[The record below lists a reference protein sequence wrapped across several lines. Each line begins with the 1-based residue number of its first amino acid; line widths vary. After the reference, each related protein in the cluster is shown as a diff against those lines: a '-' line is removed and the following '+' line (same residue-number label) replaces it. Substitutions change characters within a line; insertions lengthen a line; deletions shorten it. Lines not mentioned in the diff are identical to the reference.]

1 MNISDFKV
9 IEKVLDPY
17 KIYNLYYFLPIKRF
31 CLDSRSLK
39 KGDAFI
45 ALAGKYKD
53 GHDFIKMAVKK
64 GAVLIISEKY
74 IKTKPNVPQFI
85 VQDTTCALER
95 IILFLR
101 KKHKKTTVFSIT
113 GSLGKTTTKEMLS
126 FLLQPHKNVLK
137 NKATENNILGVAK
150 TIFSYNSQDSII
162 FELGTN
168 QPGEIKNL
176 ARVIRPNIGVI
187 TCIKPAHLAG
197 LGSINKIK
205 KEKLSMF
212 EENQNMKAIL
222 NADDKML
229 SGLRLKNKVFW
240 YGKNQKNHLYYRL
253 EKRKDGKV
261 YFKILDKYYLI
272 IPFCFENFISNY
284 LAAILAAHTSGI
296 PYRDLI
302 QRLNNFNGFPS
313 MRMEKIIIGSYTI
326 LNDAYNANPYSF
338 KQSLLVVKRFKMPKV
353 VIAADMLELGSKTE
367 YYHRKLAFQIY
378 GAGCQYC
385 ITYGDNSKITNNQL
399 KILGHKNVFHFSS
412 QKKIALFLKQNLK
425 NEKYLIFLKG
435 SRKMQLEKIV
445 KYL

>member
-17 KIYNLYYFLPIKRF
+17 KIYNLYYFQPVKGF
-31 CLDSRSLK
+31 CLDSRSLR

-64 GAVLIISEKY
+64 GAVLIITAKY
-74 IKTKPNVPQFI
+74 IKTKPKVPQFI
-85 VQDTTCALER
+85 VQDTTHALER

-101 KKHKKTTVFSIT
+101 KKHKKTTVFAIT

-126 FLLQPHKNVLK
+126 FLLQPYKNILK
-137 NKATENNILGVAK
+137 NRASENNIFGVAK
-150 TIFSYNSQDSII
+150 TIFSYNNQNSII

-168 QPGEIKNL
+168 QIGEIKNL
-176 ARVIRPNIGVI
+176 AKMIQPNIGVI

-197 LGSINKIK
+197 LGSVDKIK

-212 EENQNMKAIL
+212 EDNQKMRAVL
-222 NADDKML
+222 NGDDKML
-229 SGLRLKNKVFW
+229 SGLKLKNKTFW
-240 YGKNQKNHLYYRL
+240 YGKNKKNHLYYKL
-253 EKRKDGKV
+253 EKRKDDKIH
-261 YFKILDKYYLI
+261 FKILDKYNLI
-272 IPFCFENFISNY
+272 VPIRFENFISNY
-284 LAAILAAHTSGI
+284 LAAISAAHILGI

-302 QRLNNFNGFPS
+302 QRLNNFNSFSS
-313 MRMEKIIIGSYTI
+313 MRMEKRIIGSYTI

-338 KQSLLVVKRFKMPKV
+338 EQSLSVVKRFKIPKV

-367 YYHRKLAFQIY
+367 YYHRKLAAQIY
-378 GAGCQYC
+378 GIGCQYC
-385 ITYGDNSKITNNQL
+385 VTYGNNSKITNKQL
-399 KILGHKNVFHFSS
+399 KILGHKNVFHFFS
-412 QKKIALFLKQNLK
+412 QKKIASFLKQKLK
-425 NEKYLIFLKG
+425 NKNYLIFLKG